1 MGTTPTA
8 TTVLLC
14 CIVVLLGCGAFWIR
28 QWLAGHQRRR
38 LGQLEQANVQLEARA
53 QELAHQM
60 TAAQRQADAKRAAM
74 METAEVNFF
83 EMDVV
88 TGAICFADSFL
99 YLGGRQRLPL
109 QSRCFSPTEWRER
122 VHPDDADDLQ
132 RGLDDYLGG
141 AVPHYEAQYRIRAD
155 ENEWRWV
162 ISRARVVEWTAD
174 RRPMRLYGTL
184 IDIHQ
189 HRLNEFALDE
199 ERQMLTTGPV
209 VMARVRWLGNSPHF
223 VYVSSNVAK
232 LWGYEPDTLL
242 ALPSSLDIVHPDDL
256 LALNDDFWRGMK
268 SEDERPIDVEL
279 RLRMADGHY
288 RWFRYSTM
296 VDPSLGERK
305 GYFID
310 IDARKQAE
318 LETATQ
324 RQRLQETILQLEA
337 AHGEG
342 GVLQDTSDMLHATEG
357 LDEALSIIRL
367 SASRLFPGWSG
378 WVAASRD
385 GGNELKVGAQWGQ
398 TRDALDMQFNGRDCW
413 GMRRGKPHAFFN
425 MGNSVCCPHLRNV
438 PSGQLKPYLC
448 VPMAAH
454 GETVG
459 ALHLFCDGAEPSER
473 QMLDT
478 QSRASRF
485 AETLKLALSNLKL
498 RTSLQDQAM
507 KDGLTGLYNRRYLDE
522 VLGHELQ
529 RARREHKPVSLAMF
543 DVDHFKR
550 FNDDFGHDAGD
561 AVLRAIAGVMQESIR
576 GYDIACRYGG
586 EELVLIL
593 PSCDVQDALMRIEQV
608 RAAVERMQ
616 IRHEGIELPRVTI
629 SAGLSHATGGNPTAL
644 IRRADEA
651 LYDAKKDG
659 RNRVV
664 TSQASVLTLT
674 TPGEAAEGLAARG

>member
-1 MGTTPTA
+1 
-8 TTVLLC
+8 
-14 CIVVLLGCGAFWIR
+14 
-28 QWLAGHQRRR
+28 
-38 LGQLEQANVQLEARA
+38 
-53 QELAHQM
+53 
-60 TAAQRQADAKRAAM
+60 
-74 METAEVNFF
+74 
-83 EMDVV
+83 
-88 TGAICFADSFL
+88 
-99 YLGGRQRLPL
+99 
-109 QSRCFSPTEWRER
+109 
-122 VHPDDADDLQ
+122 
-132 RGLDDYLGG
+132 DYING
-141 AVPHYEAQYRIRAD
+141 VMPHYEAQYRMRAD

-162 ISRARVVEWTAD
+162 ISRARVVEWTVD
-174 RRPMRLYGTL
+174 QRPMRVYGTL

-189 HRLNEFALDE
+189 HRLNEIALDE

-209 VMARVRWLGNSPHF
+209 VMARVRLTRDAPRF
-223 VYVSSNVAK
+223 VSVSSNVAT
-232 LWGYEPDTLL
+232 LWGYQPDTLV

-256 LALNDDFWRGMK
+256 LALKDDFWRAMK
-268 SEDERPIDVEL
+268 NEEDRPIDVEL
-279 RLRMADGHY
+279 RLRMADGQY
-288 RWFRYSTM
+288 RWFRYSTL

-357 LDEALSIIRL
+357 LDEAFGIIKL
-367 SASRLFPGWSG
+367 SALRLFPGWSG

-385 GGNELKVGAQWGQ
+385 GSNELKVGAQWGK
-398 TRDALDMQFNGRDCW
+398 THDSLDVQFNGRDCW

-425 MGNSVCCPHLRNV
+425 MGNSVCCPHLRSV
-438 PSGQLKPYLC
+438 PPSQLRPYLC

-459 ALHLFCDGAEPSER
+459 ALHLFCDGPEPSER
-473 QMLDT
+473 QMQDA

-498 RTSLQDQAM
+498 RTSLHDQAM
-507 KDGLTGLYNRRYLDE
+507 KDGLTGLYNRRYMDE
-522 VLGHELQ
+522 VLAHELQ

-561 AVLRAIAGVMQESIR
+561 AVLRAISAVLQESIR

-586 EELVLIL
+586 EELALIL
-593 PSCDVQDALMRIEQV
+593 PSCEVHDAAMRIEQV
-608 RAAVERMQ
+608 RSAVERMQ
-616 IRHEGIELPRVTI
+616 IRHEGVDLPRVTI
-629 SAGLSHATGGNPTAL
+629 SVGLSHATGGNPTAL

-651 LYDAKKDG
+651 LYDAKRAG

-664 TSQASVLTLT
+664 ISQASVLALA
-674 TPGEAAEGLAARG
+674 PQADAAEGIALRR